1 MDKKWWIALRN
12 NKALKLFK
20 KYIHQIINELYEK
33 QIKQHMFRKDIKID
47 EILIEE
53 SSKEIDNY
61 LKIKTNKTKRR
72 RNSKESL
79 KQGKRNINLLYMCL
93 LKLNGLLKY
102 KYFQGLNQQDIQKIG
117 HFY

>member
-47 EILIEE
+47 EI
-53 SSKEIDNY
+53 
-61 LKIKTNKTKRR
+61 
-72 RNSKESL
+72 
-79 KQGKRNINLLYMCL
+79 
-93 LKLNGLLKY
+93 
-102 KYFQGLNQQDIQKIG
+102 
-117 HFY
+117 